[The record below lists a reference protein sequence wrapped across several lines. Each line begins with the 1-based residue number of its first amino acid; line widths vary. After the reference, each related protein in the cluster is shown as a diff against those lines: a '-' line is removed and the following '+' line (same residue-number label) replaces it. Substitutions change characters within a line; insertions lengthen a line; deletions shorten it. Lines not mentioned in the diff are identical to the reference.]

1 MKESIPNI
9 HISQTFSNLT
19 NFIEKSNN
27 IYNIKY
33 VSYENIFYDESN
45 VTNLVP

>member
-1 MKESIPNI
+1 
-9 HISQTFSNLT
+9 LT

-33 VSYENIFYDESN
+33 TLYENIFYDESN
-45 VTNLVP
+45 NTNLIL